1 MTRPHPAAALL
12 AVFLTTTTVYG
23 QAYGQAHGRKPSLE
37 ELEMEHLIDQAS
49 RIFERRDLS
58 IEEISVDFH
67 YRCLR
72 AIGDTTFC
80 ECLVKKRPYTL
91 RFAHYID
98 ISSRTKAELDYDTLS
113 DYGKVIV
120 NEVFL
125 VRDECVGR

>member
-1 MTRPHPAAALL
+1 
-12 AVFLTTTTVYG
+12 
-23 QAYGQAHGRKPSLE
+23 
-37 ELEMEHLIDQAS
+37 MEHLIDQAS
-49 RIFERRDLS
+49 QIFERQDLS
-58 IEEISVDFH
+58 IEEISVDFQ

-91 RFAHYID
+91 RFAQYIE

-120 NEVFL
+120 NKAFRL
-125 VRDECVGR
+125 RDECVGR